1 MPTEHS
7 SKPDVTLPAVTRRG
21 ALRVLGGAAGAV
33 FLVSCGGSGD
43 STSSTISTDTT
54 GTTTTTTATTS
65 SSSCAVTPEGEIGPY
80 FADDS
85 AAGFNRIDIRANI
98 DGTSTQ
104 SGIPLTLNITV
115 VDTEKSCIG
124 LQNAQV
130 DIWHCNAEGVYSD
143 EGVEST
149 TGETWLRGFQLTDS
163 AGNVQF
169 TTIFPGWYQGRT
181 THIHLRVRSK
191 YSSASSTSDGTN
203 TTQVFFP
210 QATVNTTDTTVA
222 PYSSHGTNSTTN
234 ASDRVYAT
242 QTEGKMELALT
253 GDATSGYA
261 ASVTIG
267 LPITSV

>member
-1 MPTEHS
+1 
-7 SKPDVTLPAVTRRG
+7 
-21 ALRVLGGAAGAV
+21 VLGGAASAA
-33 FLVSCGGSGD
+33 FLTSCGGSGN
-43 STSSTISTDTT
+43 STSSTTSTS
-54 GTTTTTTATTS
+54 TTTTTTTTTS

-85 AAGFNRIDIRANI
+85 AVGFNRTDIRTNI

-104 SGIPLTLNITV
+104 TGIPLTLNITV
-115 VDTEKSCIG
+115 VDTENGCIG
-124 LQNAQV
+124 LQSAQV

-163 AGNVQF
+163 VGNVQF

-191 YSSASSTSDGTN
+191 YSTASSTSDGTN
-203 TTQVFFP
+203 TTQLFFA
-210 QATVNTTDTTVA
+210 QATVDTINTTVA

-234 ASDRVYAT
+234 ANDHVYT
-242 QTEGKMELALT
+242 PETEGKTEVTLT
-253 GDATSGYA
+253 GDTTSGYTA
-261 ASVTIG
+261 NVTIG